1 MSAKHESVSSQEGCP
16 LAVAG
21 LLSLRVRAFPTFPP
35 LPVLPVLAVLAASAP
50 QPQPGLGQPG
60 RRPLLEAFPP
70 EPPVACAPQPA
81 RLSDSTGLLSV
92 AVYET
97 SRNLPLVFRCWLV

>member
-35 LPVLPVLAVLAASAP
+35 LPVLPVLPVLAVLAVLAASAP

-81 RLSDSTGLLSV
+81 GLSDSSGLLSV
-92 AVYET
+92 AV
-97 SRNLPLVFRCWLV
+97 